1 MFDKNKVKL
10 GIAPIAWTNDDMP
23 DLGKENTF
31 EQCVS
36 EMALAGFTGSEVGNK
51 YPKDLEVLKK
61 ALELRGVEIC
71 NQWFSSFLITKP
83 FEEVEKEF
91 RAQLAFLKAMG
102 AKVIGASEQSYSVQ
116 GQLDTPIFGH
126 KYEMNDQEWDTFCT
140 GMNKLGKIAK
150 EEYGIALTFHHHMG
164 TVVQSLAEVD
174 RMMENTDPEYVSLLF
189 DTGHFTYCG
198 EDPLEVVK
206 KYVHRIKHV
215 HLKDIR
221 PEVVEQV
228 KKENMSFLAG
238 VRAGA
243 FTIPGDGCINYDPI
257 FKVLEE
263 AGYEGYMVVEAEQDP
278 AKANP
283 LEYAIRARKFIAEK
297 TGL

>member
-51 YPKDLEVLKK
+51 YPKDPEVLKK

-91 RAQLAFLKAMG
+91 RAQLAYLKEMG

-116 GQLDTPIFGH
+116 GMLDTPIFGH
-126 KYEMNDQEWDTFCT
+126 KYVMNDEEWKIFCD

-164 TVVQSLAEVD
+164 TVVQSLEEVD

>member
-51 YPKDLEVLKK
+51 YPKDPEVLKK

-283 LEYAIRARKFIAEK
+283 LEYAIRARKVIAEK

>member
-1 MFDKNKVKL
+1 MFDKEKVKL

-51 YPKDLEVLKK
+51 YPKDPEVLKR
-61 ALELRGVEIC
+61 ALDLRGVEIC
-71 NQWFSSFLITKP
+71 NQWFSSFLLTKP

-91 RAQLAFLKAMG
+91 RAQLTFLKAMG
-102 AKVIGASEQSYSVQ
+102 AKVIGASEPSYSVQ

-126 KYEMNDQEWDTFCT
+126 KYVMNDQEWERLCT
-140 GMNKLGKIAK
+140 GLNKLGKIAK
-150 EEYGIALTFHHHMG
+150 EEYGISLTYHHHMG
-164 TVVQSLAEVD
+164 TVVQTAEETA
-174 RMMENTDPEYVSLLF
+174 RLMENTDPEYMSLLF
-189 DTGHFTYCG
+189 DTGHFAYCG
-198 EDPLEVVK
+198 EDPLEMVK
-206 KYVHRIKHV
+206 THISRIKHV

-221 PEVVEQV
+221 PEVVEEV
-228 KKENMSFLAG
+228 KAKDMSFLDG

-243 FTIPGDGCINYDPI
+243 FTIPGDGCIDFAPI
-257 FKVLEE
+257 FQVLEA
-263 AGYEGYMVVEAEQDP
+263 AGYQGYMVVEAEQDP

-283 LEYAIRARKFIAEK
+283 LEYAIRARKFIAEN

>member
-10 GIAPIAWTNDDMP
+10 GIAPIAWTNDDLP
-23 DLGKENTF
+23 DLGAENTF

-51 YPKDLEVLKK
+51 YPKDPAELKK
-61 ALELRGVEIC
+61 ALDLRGIEIC
-71 NQWFSSFLITKP
+71 NQWFSAFLITKP

-91 RAQLAFLKAMG
+91 RAQLAYLKEMG

-116 GQLDTPIFGH
+116 GQEDTPVFGH
-126 KYEMNDQEWDTFCT
+126 KYVMDDEEWDTFCN
-140 GMNKLGKIAK
+140 GMNYLGKIAK

-164 TVVQSLAEVD
+164 TVVQDPDEVE
-174 RMMENTDPEYVSLLF
+174 RMMANTDPEYVSLLF

-198 EDPLEVVK
+198 ADPLEMVK
-206 KYVHRIKHV
+206 KYVNRIKHV

-221 PEVVEQV
+221 PEVVKEV
-228 KKENMSFLAG
+228 KDNDLSFLEG
-238 VRAGA
+238 VRRGA
-243 FTIPGDGCINYDPI
+243 FTVPGDGCIDFDPI

-263 AGYEGYMVVEAEQDP
+263 NGYEGYMLVEAEQDP

-283 LEYAIRARKFIAEK
+283 LEYAIKARKFIREK

>member
-1 MFDKNKVKL
+1 MLNKERVKL

-51 YPKDLEVLKK
+51 YPKDPEVLKK

-71 NQWFSSFLITKP
+71 NQWFSSFLLTKP
-83 FEEVEKEF
+83 LEEVEKEF

-102 AKVIGASEQSYSVQ
+102 SKIIGASEQSYSVQ
-116 GQLDTPIFGH
+116 GQMETPVFGH
-126 KYEMNDQEWDTFCT
+126 KYVMNDEEWEVLCT
-140 GMNKLGKIAK
+140 GLNKLGKIAK
-150 EEYGIALTFHHHMG
+150 EEYGISLTFHHHMG
-164 TVVQSLAEVD
+164 TVVQTAEETA
-174 RMMENTDPEYVSLLF
+174 RLMEGTDPEYVSLLF
-189 DTGHFTYCG
+189 DSGHFAYCG
-198 EDPLEVVK
+198 EDPVAMVR
-206 KYVHRIKHV
+206 KYVDRIKHV

-221 PEVVEQV
+221 PDVVAKV
-228 KKENMSFLAG
+228 KGEDMSFLAG

-243 FTIPGDGCINYDPI
+243 FTIPGDGCVDFDSI

-263 AGYEGYMVVEAEQDP
+263 ADYTGYMVVEAEQDP